1 MWLGDFGAANA
12 IAGNDGWSSLLP
24 RECDTTQ
31 NGPPLFA
38 MAEPVA
44 QCNLATL
51 NFCSLIV
58 NGDVASV
65 AAERMCLLQGQISPD
80 RRSVEESFL
89 LM

>member
-12 IAGNDGWSSLLP
+12 IAGNDEWSSLLP

-44 QCNLATL
+44 QYILATSS
-51 NFCSLIV
+51 FCSPIV
-58 NGDVASV
+58 NGDAV
-65 AAERMCLLQGQISPD
+65 AAAAARMCILRDRISPD
-80 RRSVEESFL
+80 PHYVEESFL